1 MSTQHPAGVDEEP
14 VSEAAVIEYLRNH
27 PDFFEQHQ
35 PLLAILRVPHPAGG
49 AVSLI
54 ERQVSVLRQQNQQLR
69 RKLMDMVQA
78 ARDNEELTGR
88 MQQLGVALADTTD
101 LQDMLETLDR
111 VLRRDFRA
119 DAVALC
125 LIDVPATVTT
135 PAHVQFLEGTDP
147 ALAHF
152 EKILAAKRPACGRL
166 KSRQLEFL
174 FGDDAAAIASGAL
187 MPLVAERS
195 LGVLAIG
202 SRDPHRFHP
211 AMGTVFLRHMGEL
224 VSHTLRPYL
233 G

>member
-1 MSTQHPAGVDEEP
+1 MSPQRQAGIDEEP
-14 VSEAAVIEYLRNH
+14 LTEAAVAEYLRGH
-27 PDFFEQHQ
+27 PDFFEKHI

-54 ERQVSVLRQQNQQLR
+54 ERQVSALRQQNQQLR

-78 ARDNEELTGR
+78 ARDNEELASR
-88 MQQLGVALADTTD
+88 MQQLGVALADASD
-101 LQDMLETLDR
+101 LRDLLETLDQ
-111 VLRRDFRA
+111 VLRKDFRA

-125 LIDVPATVTT
+125 LIDAPATAAA
-135 PAHVQFLEGTDP
+135 PAHVQFLDAADAG
-147 ALAHF
+147 LAHF
-152 EKILAAKRPACGRL
+152 EKILTAKRPVCGRL
-166 KSRQLEFL
+166 KSRQLQFL
-174 FGDDAAAIASGAL
+174 FGDDAGAITSGAL
-187 MPLVAERS
+187 IPLVAARN